1 MDILIY
7 LGVLIAVGLI
17 GFLGVKFAKKYN
29 ITKDDLAFSALL
41 IELIDYISSKFEYKY
56 KAGVSKIISLVLQ
69 AINFVVLIDDIKDG
83 DLQRFK
89 ELVFEKSR
97 ELCIAEGIDIDDG
110 IEDILDSIIT
120 YIIDKYIV
128 VVEEEVK

>member
-56 KAGVSKIISLVLQ
+56 KVGVSKIISLVLQ

-110 IEDILDSIIT
+110 IEDILDSIVT

>member
-56 KAGVSKIISLVLQ
+56 KVGVSKIISLVLQ